1 MKQPI
6 SKMFTE
12 VVLFM
17 ASSIEKRMQIYSN
30 ACQNKQWNKQLSKKI
45 KHYEMKKIT
54 FTLIIMTLLFCFKSF
69 SQDFETFIGSE
80 TFNSYSNLESEFNY
94 NYSWGQFHNG
104 TAKMIG
110 SSTDHS
116 HVWLDNGVLTIK
128 ATKEQTGEFVPDY
141 RYPVNYYSGA
151 IHSKKT
157 IVVDANY
164 PEWFVSGEF
173 QAPVNVGTW
182 PAFWLTSNWPPEL
195 DILEFKGSNFNN
207 QNTYDGGWESQLTS
221 VPTANSEWHSYSCY
235 ISKKN
240 ETDFDVHYY
249 IDGIWKAVHTATN
262 GVGRPMQLIIN
273 MQMEGSSGATGSG
286 PSSDTYYKA
295 RNVYITRKPGNI
307 FSGYPVPGIV
317 QAENYTSMMGIQTET
332 TSDAGAGLNVGWVDT
347 GDWMTYTVTVA
358 QAGTYSANFR
368 VAGWSATGIISL
380 QNSANIVL
388 TSANVPNGGA
398 GSYQKWSTI
407 AGQNNFT
414 LAPGKQTIRLFAT
427 NSPWNLNWFEIKQ
440 VVKPV
445 LKTIEVT
452 PTSTSIVEGQTK
464 QFTATGKDQNG
475 NVIAFTPTWSVN
487 GGGTVN
493 TLSGLFNAT
502 TSGGPYTIKASS
514 GSVVGNASVTV
525 TTQQTRYPIPGIIQ
539 TENYTNMLGIQT
551 ENTTDTGGGLDV
563 GYTESG
569 DWMDYAVNVQT
580 AGVYTVSFRVAS
592 LVTTGSI
599 QLRNS
604 TGTTL
609 ATLAQGSTGGWQT
622 WVTSNVT
629 ANLAA
634 GNQTLRIYYTGA
646 GLNLNWV
653 QFTKVNNPPT
663 VSLTAPANYTSV
675 YVNTAVTVSANA
687 ADADGTVSKV
697 EFYAGTTLIGTD
709 TSSPYSISWTPTTA
723 GTYAITSKA
732 TDNGGA
738 NATSPSVSLTA
749 TASTTTV
756 TLNPTADAYVR
767 GGTYAAANF
776 GTTADLYVKTAPE
789 TDGLYTRKAYLKYS
803 VAGMT
808 GVQNAVVRL
817 YAGTAAAFSVKVNET
832 TDAWT
837 ETAINWNNAPVA
849 GTLIATTAI
858 TAAGVYYEWNV
869 TSYVQ
874 SQAAGDGIV
883 SLVFSDAATTNAQII
898 FSSKEATANKP
909 QLVVTSGTKSAFV
922 NSDIQE
928 VTNKEL
934 TIYPNPVSDELQ
946 IQNADRNSTVEVF
959 NISGKLVM
967 VEKTVT
973 ANNTLNVS
981 CLKSGLYILKATGN
995 NKTQLIR
1002 FIKK

>member
-1 MKQPI
+1 
-6 SKMFTE
+6 
-12 VVLFM
+12 
-17 ASSIEKRMQIYSN
+17 
-30 ACQNKQWNKQLSKKI
+30 
-45 KHYEMKKIT
+45 
-54 FTLIIMTLLFCFKSF
+54 
-69 SQDFETFIGSE
+69 
-80 TFNSYSNLESEFNY
+80 
-94 NYSWGQFHNG
+94 
-104 TAKMIG
+104 MIG

-128 ATKEQTGEFVPDY
+128 ATKEQTGEYVPDY
-141 RYPVNYYSGA
+141 WYPVNYYSGA

-207 QNTYDGGWESQLTS
+207 QNTYDGGWESQLTF

-240 ETDFDVHYY
+240 ATDFEVHYY

-273 MQMEGSSGATGSG
+273 MQMEGSSGVTGSG
-286 PSSDTYYKA
+286 PLSDTYFKA

-307 FSGYPVPGIV
+307 FSGYPVPGII
-317 QAENYTSMMGIQTET
+317 QAENYTSMVGIQTENT
-332 TSDAGAGLNVGWVDT
+332 TDTGGGLSVGWVDT
-347 GDWMTYTVTVA
+347 GDWMTYTVTVS

-414 LAPGKQTIRLFAT
+414 LAAGKQTIRLYAT

-440 VVKPV
+440 VVTPV

-452 PTSTSIVEGQTK
+452 PTSTSIIEGQTK
-464 QFTATGKDQNG
+464 QFTAIGKDQNG

-493 TLSGLFNAT
+493 TLSGLFTAT
-502 TSGGPYTIKASS
+502 NSGGPFTIKAST
-514 GSVVGNASVTV
+514 GSVVGNASFTV
-525 TTQQTRYPIPGIIQ
+525 TPQQTRYPIPGIIQ
-539 TENYTNMLGIQT
+539 AENYTNMLGIQI
-551 ENTTDTGGGLDV
+551 ENTTDTGGGLNV
-563 GYTESG
+563 GYTDAG

-580 AGVYTVSFRVAS
+580 AGAYTVSFRVAS
-592 LVTTGSI
+592 LAATGKI
-599 QLRNS
+599 ELRNQA
-604 TGTTL
+604 GTTL
-609 ATLAQGSTGGWQT
+609 ATLTQGSTGGWQT
-622 WVTSNVT
+622 WVTKSVT
-629 ANLAA
+629 ANLTA

-646 GLNLNWV
+646 GLNINWI
-653 QFTKVNNPPT
+653 QF
-663 VSLTAPANYTSV
+663 A
-675 YVNTAVTVSANA
+675 SATNS
-687 ADADGTVSKV
+687 T
-697 EFYAGTTLIGTD
+697 
-709 TSSPYSISWTPTTA
+709 
-723 GTYAITSKA
+723 ITI
-732 TDNGGA
+732 
-738 NATSPSVSLTA
+738 
-749 TASTTTV
+749 
-756 TLNPTADAYVR
+756 NPTADAYVR
-767 GGTYAAANF
+767 GGTYAATNY
-776 GTTADLYVKTAPE
+776 GTTVDLLVKSAPE
-789 TDGLYTRKAYLKYS
+789 TDGLYTRKAYMQFN

-808 GVQNAVVRL
+808 GVQNAIVRL
-817 YAGTAAAFSVKVNET
+817 YIGTIAAFTVKVNET

-849 GTLIATTAI
+849 GNLIATTSI

-874 SQAAGDGIV
+874 NQATGDGIV
-883 SLVFSDAATTNAQII
+883 SLVFSDAATSNAQIT
-898 FSSKEATANKP
+898 FNSKEATANKP

-922 NSDIQE
+922 NSNIKE

-934 TIYPNPVSDELQ
+934 TIYPNPVSTELH
-946 IQNADRNSTVEVF
+946 IQNVDQNSTIEVF
-959 NISGKLVM
+959 NLSGKLVL
-967 VEKTVT
+967 VKKLD
-973 ANNTLNVS
+973 ADNNTLNVG
-981 CLKSGLYILKATGN
+981 CLKAGMYILKATDN
-995 NKTQLIR
+995 DKTSLIK